1 MDTKHF
7 YLKGEIHSFLLD
19 LETLTTEGMEI
30 LIEKAFKLGEGIENR
45 DVFLIQPNHETLVLQ
60 VIDNDDIKQVEV
72 FNIKKL
78 NAEEY

>member
-1 MDTKHF
+1 MDTKYS

-60 VIDNDDIKQVEV
+60 VIDNDNIKQVEV